1 MNDALNCELF
11 PDERDPA
18 GVVRGRTRVRSK
30 RSLPIQL
37 YAPAEGFLGTFW
49 WLEDHLAE
57 IAGWK
62 YCLPAFKSAK
72 AGCPSTA
79 TELLTGVLPDSQV
92 LTAFRDILENSSFRF
107 PTTPKAFYQ
116 EWALRGHSPHSTGS
130 DMARFTGRR
139 AGFDETDARE
149 LGHWLR
155 DKNAP
160 QADPRRVPGA
170 PTRGQPAGRPCSRGS
185 MSLRYSQG
193 VGRRGER
200 EAQLDVR
207 ARMISLVRV
216 ALREWGQP
224 WWRLPPGTDD
234 WEILRVAW
242 EGEEPK
248 RE

>member
-1 MNDALNCELF
+1 
-11 PDERDPA
+11 
-18 GVVRGRTRVRSK
+18 
-30 RSLPIQL
+30 
-37 YAPAEGFLGTFW
+37 
-49 WLEDHLAE
+49 
-57 IAGWK
+57 
-62 YCLPAFKSAK
+62 
-72 AGCPSTA
+72 
-79 TELLTGVLPDSQV
+79 
-92 LTAFRDILENSSFRF
+92 
-107 PTTPKAFYQ
+107 
-116 EWALRGHSPHSTGS
+116 
-130 DMARFTGRR
+130 
-139 AGFDETDARE
+139 
-149 LGHWLR
+149 
-155 DKNAP
+155 
-160 QADPRRVPGA
+160 
-170 PTRGQPAGRPCSRGS
+170 